1 MESNALEEGLR
12 LTLEKRV
19 EQSDLA
25 STQETS
31 HVEAL
36 STSKLIMFI
45 ERAVANLIAPY
56 LDEGQDTVS
65 SEINIKHFKPVGLG
79 GKVRCIVHL
88 KFIDRKK
95 LFFDIAVFDEYQEE
109 VAIGAHSRYI
119 INLDEFKKTLK

>member
-45 ERAVANLIAPY
+45 ERAVATLIAPY

-95 LFFDIAVFDEYQEE
+95 LFFDIAVFDEYHEE